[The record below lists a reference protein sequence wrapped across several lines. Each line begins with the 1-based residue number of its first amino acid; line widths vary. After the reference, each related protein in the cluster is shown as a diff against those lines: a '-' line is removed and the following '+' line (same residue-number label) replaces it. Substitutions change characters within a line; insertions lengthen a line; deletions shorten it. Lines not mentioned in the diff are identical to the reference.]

1 MKNLKISE
9 NAQQAIASVN
19 LSFVQPASLSS
30 QRDLIDTI
38 LRIESGETSF
48 DQEEDRLLNEWN
60 EAKEKEQKATAIA

>member
-19 LSFVQPASLSS
+19 LSFDQPASLSS
-30 QRDLIDTI
+30 QHDLIDTI

-60 EAKEKEQKATAIA
+60 EAKEKEATAIA